1 MINEIIDLAK
11 RDERFREELLKSILE
26 NFYNELDEYFMN
38 QYVEEGLIGGG
49 A

>member
-1 MINEIIDLAK
+1 MIEEIISLAK

-38 QYVEEGLIGGG
+38 QYVEEGLIT
-49 A
+49 